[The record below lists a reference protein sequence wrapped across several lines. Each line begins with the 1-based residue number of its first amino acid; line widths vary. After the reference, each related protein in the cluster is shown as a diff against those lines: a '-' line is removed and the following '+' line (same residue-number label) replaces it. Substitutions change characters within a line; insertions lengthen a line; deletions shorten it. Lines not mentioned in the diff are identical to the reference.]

1 MTEHW
6 DTVADLLECSC
17 PARAN
22 IHGAGGASEGPPAN
36 LTVAAMCLSSGLTPS
51 SSTDNAPFCK
61 ECVVVPYM
69 VVGKGKSCTAHLHF
83 LKAESQGTASQ
94 SPGHEAAREEDG
106 RAARGAVIV
115 AVGDGDPC
123 QPHLIESTLT
133 AGGAAK
139 DIPHILCRRRR
150 GRSKD

>member
-1 MTEHW
+1 M
-6 DTVADLLECSC
+6 L
-17 PARAN
+17 
-22 IHGAGGASEGPPAN
+22 
-36 LTVAAMCLSSGLTPS
+36 LSSQGKHPWSRGSIGGT
-51 SSTDNAPFCK
+51 ACK
-61 ECVVVPYM
+61 LDSGSHVLIQRTHSFLVHGQCTFLQGVCRGTIYGRRKRE
-69 VVGKGKSCTAHLHF
+69 KSCTAHLHF

-94 SPGHEAAREEDG
+94 PPSHEAAREEDG

-115 AVGDGDPC
+115 AVGNGDPC